1 MNILVNV
8 QLKLMV
14 KLTVFLLLEYFELL
28 LSDDGFMST
37 KCICIFSFY
46 FCYLF
51 LTSMLNLEIKR
62 VGRGQGILGCVWVR
76 FFVVGF
82 FFFFGNFH
90 STLGNVWSF
99 SRKKHGEVCLPR
111 KVRYRFPFT
120 SPVVCGLSQQKQN
133 GCSYLE
139 AAYGVASATTLCWFP
154 VSMLA
159 RRGKI

>member
-28 LSDDGFMST
+28 LSREGFMST

-76 FFVVGF
+76 FFVVF
-82 FFFFGNFH
+82 FFFLVIFTARLATFGPFLAKNTAKFVFRGR
-90 STLGNVWSF
+90 SDTVSLS
-99 SRKKHGEVCLPR
+99 LP
-111 KVRYRFPFT
+111 
-120 SPVVCGLSQQKQN
+120 L
-133 GCSYLE
+133 
-139 AAYGVASATTLCWFP
+139 
-154 VSMLA
+154 
-159 RRGKI
+159 

>member
-76 FFVVGF
+76 FFVF
-82 FFFFGNFH
+82 FFFFLVIFTARLATFGPFLAKNTAKFVFRGR
-90 STLGNVWSF
+90 SDTVSLS
-99 SRKKHGEVCLPR
+99 LP
-111 KVRYRFPFT
+111 
-120 SPVVCGLSQQKQN
+120 L
-133 GCSYLE
+133 
-139 AAYGVASATTLCWFP
+139 
-154 VSMLA
+154 
-159 RRGKI
+159 